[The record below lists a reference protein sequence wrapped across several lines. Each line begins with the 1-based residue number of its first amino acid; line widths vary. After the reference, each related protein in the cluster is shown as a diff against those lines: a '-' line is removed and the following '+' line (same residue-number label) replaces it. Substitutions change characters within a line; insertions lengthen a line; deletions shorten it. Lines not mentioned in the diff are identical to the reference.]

1 MHKSIQ
7 YKHSP
12 FHVTALYCCM
22 HIMIP
27 KLGENNFFHV
37 GGRRGWKGVRG
48 VGTSCH
54 LSKESGT
61 LQSYL
66 SVFFMFIHSRAAC
79 Q

>member
-7 YKHSP
+7 YKHIP

-37 GGRRGWKGVRG
+37 GVRG

-66 SVFFMFIHSRAAC
+66 SMFFMFIHSRAAC